1 MFKYGREKAEEFFK
15 EIRQLTAQV
24 RLEVK
29 DETLSEQEICKSV
42 IFYEEKFLK
51 KQILHLNFE
60 HSSDF
65 VLFRNEI
72 LNLKSR
78 LSES

>member
-1 MFKYGREKAEEFFK
+1 MFKYGQKKAKEFFE

-24 RLEVK
+24 KLDVK
-29 DETLSEQEICKSV
+29 DETLSEQEICKAV
-42 IFYEEKFLK
+42 IFYEEKFK
-51 KQILHLNFE
+51 KNQVLHLDFE